1 MNDNKKICYL
11 LNRLLAIYARFI
23 RKKKLKYFLRY
34 REKIILSTYSK
45 YKKLNNLFKKRPIQ
59 YNNSFHNKNNKN
71 INKNSNLYNN
81 NNITNTPSKYQGY
94 SLNRS
99 ESVLFTHSIN
109 NSNMAYLMTPV
120 YIVDDDELNNQSI
133 KEYNKK
139 YGYYYSPPYPE
150 RFPERMFYRTKSSE
164 FVKNEDPFY
173 YTYMKNAKIRKNN
186 DFNNSNK
193 MSGNNNN
200 FYSGDNKNYFPYS
213 CRGNN
218 VNKSSSLFDNNIKRI
233 DNRSRVTRIKVK
245 RPLSTDKKFI
255 SLNKNQMF
263 YDPENQQKIPNFFDS
278 KENYKNLYNRF
289 MKRNKYQNVNNNKI
303 CLSDNYENDIERD
316 IYTLGGENNNHF
328 NKVGTRNKLN
338 NSNKK
343 KYIPFDL
350 KKVYKNQNINRQI
363 LNHLYDNNYMN
374 NNSIKRENYNFGI
387 QGNKNENTKNNNNIN
402 KKNKNNQNSVLNTN
416 TDKKNKNNHS
426 IFKKDNDEHFKINNS
441 IYHLFPNKGDNK
453 EKPYNKILSMGKIS
467 SSNFTLV
474 YTGKKAAS
482 LGQDTKKINN
492 SNSINNNN
500 NSNNSNSQSN
510 NPGLN
515 HISTNYTGG
524 HSYYSSNRD
533 NQKQINNINNNN
545 NNKNNINNYNNNK
558 RSPTPLEVSPVFV
571 NEYFRDSIGK
581 KSSNNSNKVSLQSLS
596 DSKML
601 ELAGHYG
608 IGGDDS
614 SSDTFQMNS
623 IVHSKKKFYNIKYKA
638 T

>member
-1 MNDNKKICYL
+1 
-11 LNRLLAIYARFI
+11 
-23 RKKKLKYFLRY
+23 
-34 REKIILSTYSK
+34 
-45 YKKLNNLFKKRPIQ
+45 
-59 YNNSFHNKNNKN
+59 
-71 INKNSNLYNN
+71 
-81 NNITNTPSKYQGY
+81 
-94 SLNRS
+94 
-99 ESVLFTHSIN
+99 
-109 NSNMAYLMTPV
+109 
-120 YIVDDDELNNQSI
+120 
-133 KEYNKK
+133 
-139 YGYYYSPPYPE
+139 
-150 RFPERMFYRTKSSE
+150 
-164 FVKNEDPFY
+164 
-173 YTYMKNAKIRKNN
+173 
-186 DFNNSNK
+186 
-193 MSGNNNN
+193 
-200 FYSGDNKNYFPYS
+200 
-213 CRGNN
+213 
-218 VNKSSSLFDNNIKRI
+218 
-233 DNRSRVTRIKVK
+233 
-245 RPLSTDKKFI
+245 
-255 SLNKNQMF
+255 
-263 YDPENQQKIPNFFDS
+263 
-278 KENYKNLYNRF
+278 
-289 MKRNKYQNVNNNKI
+289 
-303 CLSDNYENDIERD
+303 
-316 IYTLGGENNNHF
+316 
-328 NKVGTRNKLN
+328 
-338 NSNKK
+338 
-343 KYIPFDL
+343 
-350 KKVYKNQNINRQI
+350 
-363 LNHLYDNNYMN
+363 
-374 NNSIKRENYNFGI
+374 
-387 QGNKNENTKNNNNIN
+387 
-402 KKNKNNQNSVLNTN
+402 
-416 TDKKNKNNHS
+416 
-426 IFKKDNDEHFKINNS
+426 
-441 IYHLFPNKGDNK
+441 
-453 EKPYNKILSMGKIS
+453 MGKIS